1 MQVRSIKEKLPKSV
15 KRITILKASSTKGKG
30 AGDDNG
36 SSDTSTAVVI
46 KPKRKKKKHSKGLI
60 KIWERLAR
68 RSADANQRA
77 YDDYASRHERS
88 NRKRRDGWL
97 RDYSYNWLRAQREGG
112 KKLKLSK
119 LFG

>member
-1 MQVRSIKEKLPKSV
+1 MQVRSIKAKLPKSV
-15 KRITILKASSTKGKG
+15 KRITILKDSSSKGE
-30 AGDDNG
+30 GDG

-77 YDDYASRHERS
+77 ADDYVSRHERS

-97 RDYSYNWLRAQREGG
+97 RDYSYNWMRAQREGG

>member
-15 KRITILKASSTKGKG
+15 KRITILKDSSSKGE
-30 AGDDNG
+30 GDG

-46 KPKRKKKKHSKGLI
+46 KPKRKKRKHSKGLI
-60 KIWERLAR
+60 KSWERLAR

-97 RDYSYNWLRAQREGG
+97 RDYSYNWMRAQREGG